1 MDIVAAKKMT
11 REGAMK
17 VLVAAVD
24 RAHALNCHVSIAV
37 VDDGG
42 HLIAFTR
49 SEKAELYSIALAQA
63 KAKSAAL
70 TRFPSGKKSPTGN
83 ERDDHHALAITLA
96 AGPGSFVTIEGGFP
110 IFSDGEIVGAVGVS
124 GAARQGY
131 RDRADGGCGV
141 RQISLA
147 GVWARSPCKG
157 VRQDLLATLGNPRD
171 KVVKLVHPA
180 SRESI
185 LSRRNRCF
193 CDFTMKCIFLHRV
206 NRQI

>member
-110 IFSDGEIVGAVGVS
+110 ILSDGEIVGAVGVS
-124 GAARQGY
+124 GAAVKDIEIAQT
-131 RDRADGGCGV
+131 AAAV
-141 RQISLA
+141 
-147 GVWARSPCKG
+147 
-157 VRQDLLATLGNPRD
+157 LG
-171 KVVKLVHPA
+171 K
-180 SRESI
+180 
-185 LSRRNRCF
+185 
-193 CDFTMKCIFLHRV
+193 
-206 NRQI
+206 

>member
-42 HLIAFTR
+42 HLVAFTR

-124 GAARQGY
+124 GAAVKDIEIAQT
-131 RDRADGGCGV
+131 AAAV
-141 RQISLA
+141 
-147 GVWARSPCKG
+147 
-157 VRQDLLATLGNPRD
+157 LG
-171 KVVKLVHPA
+171 K
-180 SRESI
+180 
-185 LSRRNRCF
+185 
-193 CDFTMKCIFLHRV
+193 
-206 NRQI
+206 

>member
-1 MDIVAAKKMT
+1 MDTVASKKLT

-124 GAARQGY
+124 GAAVKDIEIAQT
-131 RDRADGGCGV
+131 AAAV
-141 RQISLA
+141 
-147 GVWARSPCKG
+147 
-157 VRQDLLATLGNPRD
+157 LG
-171 KVVKLVHPA
+171 K
-180 SRESI
+180 
-185 LSRRNRCF
+185 
-193 CDFTMKCIFLHRV
+193 
-206 NRQI
+206 